1 MNIDEQKKEIRKRI
15 KSLKGEIS
23 LDVKKKRSLS
33 ILNRL
38 KNNKAFERA
47 KTVML
52 YWSMDDEVFTHDF
65 VVEYAKTKTIIL
77 PCVKGDVLEL
87 RVFKGLENLV
97 DGDGFGIPEPSGDLF
112 LGVDDIDLIVV
123 PGVAFDNQNNRMGRG
138 RAYYDKL
145 LRTTNCEKIG
155 ICFKFQLLDKVP
167 TDEYDIKMDLVISE

>member
-65 VVEYAKTKTIIL
+65 VVEYAKTKIIIL

-87 RVFKGLENLV
+87 RVFKGLENLI
-97 DGDGFGIPEPSGDLF
+97 DGDGFGIPEPNGDLYMAI
-112 LGVDDIDLIVV
+112 DDIDLIVV

-155 ICFKFQLLDKVP
+155 ICFKFQLLEKVP

>member
-65 VVEYAKTKTIIL
+65 VVEYAKTKIIIL

-97 DGDGFGIPEPSGDLF
+97 DGDGFGIPEPNGDLYMAI
-112 LGVDDIDLIVV
+112 DDIDLIVV

-155 ICFKFQLLDKVP
+155 ICFKFQLLEKVP

>member
-65 VVEYAKTKTIIL
+65 VVEYAKTKIIIL

-155 ICFKFQLLDKVP
+155 ICFKFQLLEKVP

>member
-52 YWSMDDEVFTHDF
+52 YWSMEDEVFTHDF
-65 VVEYAKTKTIIL
+65 VVEYAKTKIIIL

-97 DGDGFGIPEPSGDLF
+97 DGDGFGIPEPNGDLYMAI
-112 LGVDDIDLIVV
+112 DDIDLIVV

-155 ICFKFQLLDKVP
+155 ICFKFQLLEKVP